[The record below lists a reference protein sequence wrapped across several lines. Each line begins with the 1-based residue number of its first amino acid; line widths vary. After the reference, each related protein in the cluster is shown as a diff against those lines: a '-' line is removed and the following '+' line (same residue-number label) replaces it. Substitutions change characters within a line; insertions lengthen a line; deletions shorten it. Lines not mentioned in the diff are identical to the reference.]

1 MRTLFKINDDVYEDV
16 IAHLLPPGN
25 EQEQAAF
32 LYVRPV
38 RSPSQ
43 IVFEVIEA
51 EKLGPGDYLV
61 QEGDYLEMTDA
72 TRARVIKRA
81 HDLDVSLAELHS
93 HIGPWQA
100 RFSIVDQTGL
110 KETVPHM
117 WWRLRKRPYLA
128 FVVAKSGFDAL
139 VWLDNPKVP
148 RALDGMLAG
157 NRLLRPTNL
166 SLGGWQ

>member
-1 MRTLFKINDDVYEDV
+1 MKTLLKINDAVFDDV

-32 LYVRPV
+32 LYARAS
-38 RSPSQ
+38 RSPTQ
-43 IVFEVIEA
+43 FVFEVIES
-51 EKLGPGDYLV
+51 EKLWPSDFLV
-61 QEGDYLEMTDA
+61 QDGDYLEMTDEA
-72 TRARVIKRA
+72 RARVIRRA
-81 HDLDVSLAELHS
+81 HDLGVSLAELHS

-100 RFSIVDQTGL
+100 QFSIPDRTGL

-128 FVVAKSGFDAL
+128 IVVAKSGFDAL
-139 VWLDNPKVP
+139 LWLDNSKVP
-148 RALDGMLAG
+148 RALDGMFAG

-166 SLGGWQ
+166 SLGDWQ